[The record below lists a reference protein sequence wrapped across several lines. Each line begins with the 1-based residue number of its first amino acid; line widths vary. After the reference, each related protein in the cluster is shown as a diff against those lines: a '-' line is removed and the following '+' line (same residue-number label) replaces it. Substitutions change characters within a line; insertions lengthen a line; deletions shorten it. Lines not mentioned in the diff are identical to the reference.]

1 MQRLDWFFF
10 TRLRCTTQI
19 IDIIEIQLCL
29 LLFEFFKRSV
39 ADQLKRGRPVEAESF
54 DEVTLFFSDIV
65 GFTALSSES
74 TPLQVNSTIALLIFG
89 NPPHSF
95 TPYNFLTGETSSI
108 LNKHFVAY
116 RLRQNPHSASYQI
129 YITL

>member
-1 MQRLDWFFF
+1 M
-10 TRLRCTTQI
+10 
-19 IDIIEIQLCL
+19 
-29 LLFEFFKRSV
+29 
-39 ADQLKRGRPVEAESF
+39 EAESF

-74 TPLQVNSTIALLIFG
+74 TPLQVNSTIVLLTFG

-108 LNKHFVAY
+108 LFVAY
-116 RLRQNPHSASYQI
+116 RLRKIPHSTSYQI

>member
-1 MQRLDWFFF
+1 M
-10 TRLRCTTQI
+10 
-19 IDIIEIQLCL
+19 
-29 LLFEFFKRSV
+29 
-39 ADQLKRGRPVEAESF
+39 EAESF

-74 TPLQVNSTIALLIFG
+74 TPLQVNSTIALLTFG
-89 NPPHSF
+89 NPLHSF

-116 RLRQNPHSASYQI
+116 HLRQNPHSASYQI

>member
-1 MQRLDWFFF
+1 M
-10 TRLRCTTQI
+10 
-19 IDIIEIQLCL
+19 
-29 LLFEFFKRSV
+29 
-39 ADQLKRGRPVEAESF
+39 EAESF

-74 TPLQVNSTIALLIFG
+74 TPLQVNSTALTALLIFG

-95 TPYNFLTGETSSI
+95 TPYNFLTGETSLI
-108 LNKHFVAY
+108 LNKHFFAY